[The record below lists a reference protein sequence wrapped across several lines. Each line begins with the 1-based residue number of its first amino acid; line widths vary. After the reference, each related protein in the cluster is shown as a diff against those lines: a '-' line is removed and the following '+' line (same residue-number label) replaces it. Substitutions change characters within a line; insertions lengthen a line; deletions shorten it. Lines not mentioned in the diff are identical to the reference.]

1 MLSKTQAQRRPL
13 REAKNVANRNI
24 TETAIMEPGDDF
36 SSESEIED
44 ESNPPKEGNKTK
56 TKNEPVKLGFQKYG
70 CPFCSKILPFSYHMK
85 RHILSHTGEQP
96 FKCDVCG
103 KAFNRKDNLNVH
115 ALIHTGEKPF
125 SCEFCEFKTN
135 QKSILNKHLKSKK
148 NQKAHFENHMKHKQS
163 QK

>member
-1 MLSKTQAQRRPL
+1 MNEEAAKRGPQRESKKEANTLLSDSKA
-13 REAKNVANRNI
+13 E
-24 TETAIMEPGDDF
+24 EYSD
-36 SSESEIED
+36 SEN
-44 ESNPPKEGNKTK
+44 ESNAARNHENLG
-56 TKNEPVKLGFQKYG
+56 NEPIKRGPQKYG